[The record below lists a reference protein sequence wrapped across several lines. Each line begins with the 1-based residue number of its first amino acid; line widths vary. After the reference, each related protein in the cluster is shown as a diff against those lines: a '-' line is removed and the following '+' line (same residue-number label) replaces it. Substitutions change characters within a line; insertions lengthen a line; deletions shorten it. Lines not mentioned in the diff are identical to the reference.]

1 MQHMSQYMI
10 WLNVKHI
17 SFDDSLNHLKVPR
30 KYLPSMSMTHSMHV
44 FNIILIMK
52 NLLIK
57 MNLKIPI
64 SSGSKFKSDLI
75 KIDFDPNSIF
85 DFVIWFE

>member
-1 MQHMSQYMI
+1 
-10 WLNVKHI
+10 
-17 SFDDSLNHLKVPR
+17 
-30 KYLPSMSMTHSMHV
+30 
-44 FNIILIMK
+44 MK